1 MCYVFII
8 AFAVLF
14 GCHVVFNFLVRW
26 RNDNM
31 PGTRFG
37 AVASDLLFCF
47 SCHGTVLTHNWCIL
61 CTIYT
66 CVCSPGASGRVHSCW
81 RRLTLPGRVC
91 HLWACFGAPGG
102 AAGLVLPYLVDMP
115 WSVYDV
121 VLFPYPGSVVDLL
134 LPCLR
139 WDSVFPRLSC
149 GCLIGCITDR
159 WLVFDLCFVVL
170 ATVFAQSVC
179 CVAKGCD
186 VVLPRPGVYNVLFV
200 LAMGRPPV

>member
-1 MCYVFII
+1 VLYDRFSVVVSLLFSSHCLASDICRLRLSVCFLCVGRLYLIYACCALGVCYVFII

-26 RNDNM
+26 NDNM

-47 SCHGTVLTHNWCIL
+47 SCHGTVLTHNLCIL

-66 CVCSPGASGRVHSCW
+66 CVFALLGLLAAY
-81 RRLTLPGRVC
+81 T
-91 HLWACFGAPGG
+91 
-102 AAGLVLPYLVDMP
+102 AAGDGSPCLAVCVICGHVLAHLVVQRSLFCHALLICL
-115 WSVYDV
+115 YDV

-139 WDSVFPRLSC
+139 
-149 GCLIGCITDR
+149 
-159 WLVFDLCFVVL
+159 
-170 ATVFAQSVC
+170 
-179 CVAKGCD
+179 
-186 VVLPRPGVYNVLFV
+186 
-200 LAMGRPPV
+200 